1 MQAGPSKCVAFVVEK
16 MRHRKKKL
24 KLTRTK
30 DQRRALLRSLASSVI
45 LKERIITTEAKAKKL
60 RPFLEKAISRAKE
73 DNLANRRFLL
83 RDFSLKVVGKLM
95 KEIGPRY
102 KERHGGYSRIIKIN
116 PRKTDSAKMAIIQ
129 LIK

>member
-1 MQAGPSKCVAFVVEK
+1 

-30 DQRRALLRSLASSVI
+30 DQRRALLRSLASSLI

-116 PRKTDSAKMAIIQ
+116 PRKTDSAKMAIIE